1 MLDQATGPDGT
12 RSSASR
18 APARPGGAGQGVLLV
33 VLVQVGYAGLGQ
45 VVADGGVHRGFPR
58 CVACWA
64 LCPEDAADRHLAPR
78 EQLGLPVAVQL
89 QYV

>member
-1 MLDQATGPDGT
+1 VLDQATGPDGT

-64 LCPEDAADRHLAPR
+64 LYPEDAADRHLAPR
-78 EQLGLPVAVQL
+78 EQLCLPVALQL